1 MFFNCSE
8 EKLSEKQIKEEP
20 TLTPEEIA
28 KTDKEFSDLF
38 LNLSSL
44 NTADECRKS
53 AV

>member
-8 EKLSEKQIKEEP
+8 EKLSEKQIKEIEKLNLG
-20 TLTPEEIA
+20 TIKFLKEEN
-28 KTDKEFSDLF
+28 SDLF

-53 AV
+53 SV